1 MKEYPS
7 IQISATFLFVSLV
20 PISEPYCLKN
30 IRAGLSSMEAFS
42 YAQLLTKEYKYIF
55 LYYCMP
61 FFSPP
66 LSTQICG
73 QTSQT
78 IWFSKISESL
88 QIETMFCMHLTFPPL
103 YFACISKTDT
113 TPNPNPWGEFRGLW
127 HDSLQLIC
135 TPQAKT
141 NGMLLISAAHL
152 KI

>member
-113 TPNPNPWGEFRGLW
+113 TPNPNPWGEFRGL
-127 HDSLQLIC
+127 
-135 TPQAKT
+135 
-141 NGMLLISAAHL
+141 
-152 KI
+152 